1 MTNMVD
7 MTIHPEWKE
16 FIKVES
22 AKPYFNEIN
31 AGIERSIAA
40 GKRVFPPANEILAVF
55 SQPKSAIKVVILGQ
69 DPYHG
74 FGQAHGFAFS
84 VKRGVKV
91 PPSLRNM
98 YRELATDIEGFEI
111 PQDGD
116 LSAWCKEGVFLL
128 NTVLTV
134 EEKSANSH
142 AKIGWETFTSAV
154 IEEINQSCHNVVFIL
169 WGSHAQKKGANINA
183 GNHHII
189 NGPHPSPLSAYR
201 GFFGSRPFSETN
213 DYLEKVG
220 KRPIDWQN

>member
-111 PQDGD
+111 CGADKKFVPATGVWLEGRRVVVTSNLVKEPVAVRYCFKDFQIGNLANGD
-116 LSAWCKEGVFLL
+116 NLP
-128 NTVLTV
+128 
-134 EEKSANSH
+134 
-142 AKIGWETFTSAV
+142 V
-154 IEEINQSCHNVVFIL
+154 I
-169 WGSHAQKKGANINA
+169 
-183 GNHHII
+183 
-189 NGPHPSPLSAYR
+189 
-201 GFFGSRPFSETN
+201 PFRT
-213 DYLEKVG
+213 DK
-220 KRPIDWQN
+220 